1 MRKKPTR
8 PLQTGQLERVSDGK
22 LELELCK
29 MVVGSGR
36 LGSWN
41 GIPSRKASDGKI
53 VLARLVSRL
62 RKCLEILWQI
72 RDLYSK
78 LLCIIIL
85 RLPL

>member
-1 MRKKPTR
+1 MRKKLTR

-22 LELELCK
+22 LEELCK

-41 GIPSRKASDGKI
+41 GILNRKASDGKI

-62 RKCLEILWQI
+62 RKCLEILRQI
-72 RDLYSK
+72 RGLFSK
-78 LLCIIIL
+78 VLCMIIL
-85 RLPL
+85 RLPI